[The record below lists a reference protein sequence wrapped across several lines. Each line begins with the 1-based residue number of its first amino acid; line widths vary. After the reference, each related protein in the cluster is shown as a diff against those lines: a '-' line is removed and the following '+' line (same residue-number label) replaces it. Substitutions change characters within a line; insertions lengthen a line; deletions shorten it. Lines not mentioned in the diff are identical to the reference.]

1 MAKLR
6 EAAQRAGREPSGIA
20 LAYCAPWY
28 KEGRSQALED
38 GTRRLFSGSDADVA
52 EDIAA
57 MRSLGVSHLV
67 FTFLRGTLDAS
78 LAAME
83 RFSGEVLPRVKA

>member
-1 MAKLR
+1 MHQFDQPLAQRQADAHSFGAAVAKLR

-52 EDIAA
+52 EDIAQDQPPCL
-57 MRSLGVSHLV
+57 RSLGYAL
-67 FTFLRGTLDAS
+67 
-78 LAAME
+78 
-83 RFSGEVLPRVKA
+83 